1 MINSIQKK
9 QSVLSSALLFLAALP
24 VITFSLTSLAAED
37 TLSSTPNLHIR
48 TLAASCAACHGTN
61 GNAIPSGNALAG
73 NAVLAGMD
81 KNYFTAQMLAFKN
94 GERQATVMH
103 RHAKGL
109 QVDEI
114 NQLAAYFSAQ
124 KPIGAIHP
132 KSQILKPQTLKAD
145 HD

>member
-1 MINSIQKK
+1 MINKTFVSKK
-9 QSVLSSALLFLAALP
+9 LLLSVTLISSFGLP
-24 VITFSLTSLAAED
+24 ILGKAGEDIAFSVSSLH
-37 TLSSTPNLHIR
+37 TR

-61 GNAIPSGNALAG
+61 GNALAG

-81 KNYFTAQMLAFKN
+81 QTYFISQMLAFKN
-94 GERQATVMH
+94 GDRAATVMH

-114 NQLAAYFSAQ
+114 NELAAYFAAQ
-124 KPIGAIHP
+124 KKVPAITP
-132 KSQILKPQTLKAD
+132 ANQRLKVN

>member
-1 MINSIQKK
+1 MINQTFVSKK
-9 QSVLSSALLFLAALP
+9 LLLSFILISSFGLPVSGKTGEDIVLSAP
-24 VITFSLTSLAAED
+24 D
-37 TLSSTPNLHIR
+37 LHTR

-61 GNAIPSGNALAG
+61 GNALAG
-73 NAVLAGMD
+73 NAILAGMD
-81 KNYFTAQMLAFKN
+81 KTYFTMQMLAFKN
-94 GERQATVMH
+94 GDRPATVMH

-124 KPIGAIHP
+124 KRVPAINP
-132 KSQILKPQTLKAD
+132 ATQQLKAN